1 MKLVKNILLF
11 DFRDVHD
18 DFRAKIRDYNGPRV
32 VTKILRGLCGL
43 PSNSKIHAMKC
54 KDFSI
59 LPLETFYALSFDDV
73 RHNVN
78 LVETSKRMMEKLKHS
93 HGMHLW
99 NVISKV
105 RKMNLSPGS
114 ALDLSMKAHCPRT
127 YARFKVY

>member
-1 MKLVKNILLF
+1 MVNHIFLF
-11 DFRDVHD
+11 VFRDVHD

-32 VTKILRGLCGL
+32 VTKIVRRLCGL
-43 PSNSKIHAMKC
+43 SEESKMQARKC

-78 LVETSKRMMEKLKHS
+78 LKETSKRMMEKLRHS

-99 NVISKV
+99 NVISKR
-105 RKMNLSPGS
+105 RKMNLNPGS

-127 YARFKVY
+127 YRRFKVY